1 MQLTVQGKQLDVG
14 DALRTH
20 VSEKLEELNSKF
32 FNRAIEA
39 VVTFAREGHAF
50 YKANITIRIGKDII
64 VQSHSVEDDPYLSF
78 DVASGKVA
86 KQMRKYKSRL
96 RDHRERMEHPDAAT
110 FQAPDYVIA
119 NEQNNAPD
127 QEPSIPTDPVIIAE
141 MTTPIQTMSVSEAVM
156 RMDLSGQ
163 PAMMFRNAKHD
174 NLNMV
179 YRRSDGAIGWVD
191 PGIQLTSNNHK
202 KAV

>member
-20 VSEKLEELNSKF
+20 VSEKLEELNGKF

-39 VVTFAREGHAF
+39 TVTFAREGHAF
-50 YKANITIRIGKDII
+50 YKAHISIRIGKDIV
-64 VQSHSVEDDPYLSF
+64 VQSVATEDDPYLSF

-96 RDHRERMEHPDAAT
+96 RDHRERMEHVDAVT
-110 FQAPDYVIA
+110 FQASDYVLA
-119 NEQNNAPD
+119 AEQDNARD
-127 QEPSIPTDPVIIAE
+127 ADVFEDGDPVIVAE
-141 MTTPIQTMSVSEAVM
+141 MATPIQTMSVSEAVM

-163 PAMMFRNAKHD
+163 PAMLFRNAKH
-174 NLNMV
+174 NELNMV

-191 PGIQLTSNNHK
+191 PSVQSKGIAK
-202 KAV
+202 C